1 MPKGPGIPTRS
12 KDKVA
17 QNLTGGK
24 VGRRMTPPTV
34 TGAGVPTRS
43 TAKFPQ
49 DLTGGKNGRRFNP
62 PG

>member
-12 KDKVA
+12 KDKYK

-24 VGRRMTPPTV
+24 IGRRMTPPAV

-43 TAKFPQ
+43 KDTYPQ